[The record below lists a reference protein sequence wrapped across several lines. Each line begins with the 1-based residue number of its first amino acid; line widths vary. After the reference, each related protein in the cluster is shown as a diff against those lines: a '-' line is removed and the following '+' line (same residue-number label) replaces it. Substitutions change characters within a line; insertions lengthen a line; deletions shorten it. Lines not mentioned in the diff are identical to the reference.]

1 MNWIDIACAACL
13 LVFSVL
19 GLWRGLL
26 SSVFKLCGWV
36 AAILGAY
43 FAQDLLG
50 DFFIRNFA
58 FGDFAAHLICTCIG
72 FLVPFL
78 LFSFIGHIV
87 GDSIK
92 NTIVGKTNRILG
104 LLFGVLKASLICF
117 VLLTVLHLLP
127 VEGSLKA
134 MRNDAV
140 SYSIYKSSIEAM
152 GYSSDE
158 VNLRKM
164 AKEKASELTK
174 TITDKT
180 IDKAKDTA
188 EEAADSAKAAVK
200 NAADSVA
207 NKVSET
213 AEKAK
218 DAAIA
223 AKDAAKDAAIK
234 AFENDKSNA
243 PKDTSKVKNNSK

>member
-1 MNWIDIACAACL
+1 MNWIDIACIACL
-13 LVFSVL
+13 LIFGAI

-26 SSVFKLCGWV
+26 SSIFRLCAWI

-43 FAQDLLG
+43 FAQDLFG
-50 DFFIRNFA
+50 DFVMRNFA
-58 FGDFAAHLICTCIG
+58 FGDFAAHLICTCVG

-78 LFSFIGHIV
+78 LFSLIGHLV
-87 GDSIK
+87 GESISS
-92 NTIVGKTNRILG
+92 TVVGKANRVCG
-104 LLFGVLKASLICF
+104 FLFGLLKASLICF
-117 VLLTVLHLLP
+117 VFLTIMHLLP
-127 VEGSLKA
+127 VEGDLRNV
-134 MRNDAV
+134 RNDAV
-140 SYSIYKSSIEAM
+140 AYNLYKASLETM

-174 TITDKT
+174 TITDK
-180 IDKAKDTA
+180 AKGSTQ
-188 EEAADSAKAAVK
+188 EVADSAKASVK
-200 NAADSVA
+200 NTADSLT

-223 AKDAAKDAAIK
+223 AKDAALKTFEEGKSSASKDSSSSQNK
-234 AFENDKSNA
+234 
-243 PKDTSKVKNNSK
+243 TSSK

>member
-13 LVFSVL
+13 LIFGVI

-26 SSVFKLCGWV
+26 GSIFRLCAWV
-36 AAILGAY
+36 AAIAGAY
-43 FAQDLLG
+43 FSQSL
-50 DFFIRNFA
+50 FCYFVMQNFEFSEFTA
-58 FGDFAAHLICTCIG
+58 RLICISIG
-72 FLVPFL
+72 FLIPFL

-92 NTIVGKTNRILG
+92 NTIVGKTNHILG
-104 LLFGVLKASLICF
+104 ALFGLIKAALVCF
-117 VLLTVLHLLP
+117 VLLFILHLLP
-127 VEGSLKA
+127 VQGNLKD
-134 MRNDAV
+134 MRDNAIA
-140 SYSIYKSSIEAM
+140 YSVYKSSLESF

-174 TITDKT
+174 TITDK
-180 IDKAKDTA
+180 AKGTP
-188 EEAADSAKAAVK
+188 EEAADSLKSAAKEAATEV
-200 NAADSVA
+200 S

-213 AEKAK
+213 ATKAK

-223 AKDAAKDAAIK
+223 AKDAAV
-234 AFENDKSNA
+234 KSLE
-243 PKDTSKVKNNSK
+243 KSKTDSTKKTKK

>member
-1 MNWIDIACAACL
+1 
-13 LVFSVL
+13 
-19 GLWRGLL
+19 
-26 SSVFKLCGWV
+26 LCG
-36 AAILGAY
+36 
-43 FAQDLLG
+43 
-50 DFFIRNFA
+50 FFIRNFA

-78 LFSFIGHIV
+78 LFSFIGHLV

-104 LLFGVLKASLICF
+104 LLFGVIKASLICF
-117 VLLTVLHLLP
+117 LFLTILHLLP
-127 VEGSLKA
+127 VEGNLKNT
-134 MRNDAV
+134 RNDAV
-140 SYSIYKSSIEAM
+140 FYSIYKSSLEAM

-174 TITDKT
+174 TITDK
-180 IDKAKDTA
+180 AKGST

-200 NAADSVA
+200 NAADSLT

-223 AKDAAKDAAIK
+223 AKDAALKT
-234 AFENDKSNA
+234 FENG
-243 PKDTSKVKNNSK
+243 TSSDSASSSSSAKK

>member
-13 LVFSVL
+13 LVFSAL

-26 SSVFKLCGWV
+26 SSVFKLCGWI

-43 FAQDLLG
+43 FAQDLFC
-50 DFFIRNFA
+50 DFFVQNFA
-58 FGDFAAHLICTCIG
+58 FGEFAAHLICTCIG

-92 NTIVGKTNRILG
+92 DTNVGKTNRILG
-104 LLFGVLKASLICF
+104 MLFGIVKASLICF
-117 VLLTVLHLLP
+117 ILLTILHLLP
-127 VEGSLKA
+127 VEGNLKNT
-134 MRNDAV
+134 RNNAV
-140 SYSIYKSSIEAM
+140 SYSVYKSSLEAM

-158 VNLRKM
+158 VNLRQM

-174 TITDKT
+174 TITDK
-180 IDKAKDTA
+180 AKGTT

-207 NKVSET
+207 TKVTET

-223 AKDAAKDAAIK
+223 AKDAAIK
-234 AFENDKSNA
+234 SFENGKSSSS
-243 PKDTSKVKNNSK
+243 TNSSSAAKK

>member
-13 LVFSVL
+13 LVFSVI

-26 SSVFKLCGWV
+26 SSVFRLCAWV

-43 FAQDLLG
+43 FAQGLLG

-58 FGDFAAHLICTCIG
+58 FSDFTAHLICTCIG

-78 LFSFIGHIV
+78 LFSLIGHIV

-104 LLFGVLKASLICF
+104 MLFGLIKAALICF
-117 VLLTVLHLLP
+117 VLLTILHLLP
-127 VEGSLKA
+127 VEGDLKNL
-134 MRNDAV
+134 RNDAIA
-140 SYSIYKSSIEAM
+140 YSVYKSSIETM

-158 VNLRKM
+158 VNLRKI

-174 TITDKT
+174 SFT
-180 IDKAKDTA
+180 DKAKGST
-188 EEAADSAKAAVK
+188 EEVADSAKAAVK
-200 NAADSVA
+200 NAADSLT
-207 NKVSET
+207 NKVTET

-223 AKDAAKDAAIK
+223 AKDAAIKTFEEGKSSASASKDS
-234 AFENDKSNA
+234 SN
-243 PKDTSKVKNNSK
+243 VKK

>member
-1 MNWIDIACAACL
+1 MNWIDIACLACL
-13 LVFSVL
+13 LIFGAI

-26 SSVFKLCGWV
+26 SSIFRLCAWI

-43 FAQDLLG
+43 FAQDLFG
-50 DFFIRNFA
+50 DYVMRNFA
-58 FGDFAAHLICTCIG
+58 FGDFAAHLICTCVG

-78 LFSFIGHIV
+78 LFTLIGHVV
-87 GDSIK
+87 GDSISK
-92 NTIVGKTNRILG
+92 TVVGKANRILG
-104 LLFGVLKASLICF
+104 CVFGLVKATIICF
-117 VLLTVLHLLP
+117 VFLTIMHLLP
-127 VEGSLKA
+127 VEGDLRNL
-134 MRNDAV
+134 RNDAV
-140 SYSIYKSSIEAM
+140 AYNLYKTSLETM

-174 TITDKT
+174 TITE
-180 IDKAKDTA
+180 KATNST
-188 EEAADSAKAAVK
+188 EQAADSAKAAVK
-200 NAADSVA
+200 DVADSVA

-223 AKDAAKDAAIK
+223 AKDAALKTFEEGKSSASKDSSSSQNK
-234 AFENDKSNA
+234 
-243 PKDTSKVKNNSK
+243 TSSK

>member
-13 LVFSVL
+13 LIFGVI

-26 SSVFKLCGWV
+26 GSVFRLCGWV

-43 FAQDLLG
+43 FSQDLFSG
-50 DFFIRNFA
+50 FVIQNFEFSEFTA
-58 FGDFAAHLICTCIG
+58 RLICISVG
-72 FLVPFL
+72 FLIPFL
-78 LFSFIGHIV
+78 LFSLIGHIV

-104 LLFGVLKASLICF
+104 LAFGLLKASLICF
-117 VLLTVLHLLP
+117 VLLFILHLLP
-127 VEGSLKA
+127 VQGNLKD
-134 MRNDAV
+134 MRDNAV
-140 SYSIYKSSIEAM
+140 AYSIYKSTLESF

-174 TITDKT
+174 TITDK
-180 IDKAKDTA
+180 AKGST
-188 EEAADSAKAAVK
+188 EETADSLK
-200 NAADSVA
+200 NAAKETANEVA

-213 AEKAK
+213 AAKAK

-223 AKDAAKDAAIK
+223 AKDAAV
-234 AFENDKSNA
+234 KSL
-243 PKDTSKVKNNSK
+243 KKSKTDSTEKTRK

>member
-13 LVFSVL
+13 LVFSVI

-43 FAQDLLG
+43 FAQDLFG
-50 DFFIRNFA
+50 DFFVRNFA
-58 FGDFAAHLICTCIG
+58 FGDFAARLICTSIG

-78 LFSFIGHIV
+78 LFSFIGHVV

-104 LLFGVLKASLICF
+104 MVFGIIKATVICF
-117 VLLTVLHLLP
+117 VLLTILHLLP
-127 VEGSLKA
+127 VEGKLKSL
-134 MRNDAV
+134 RNEAV
-140 SYSIYKSSIEAM
+140 AYGPYKSSLEAM

-174 TITDKT
+174 TITDK
-180 IDKAKDTA
+180 AKGST
-188 EEAADSAKAAVK
+188 EQAADSAKAAVK
-200 NAADSVA
+200 NAADSLS

-223 AKDAAKDAAIK
+223 AKDAAVKT
-234 AFENDKSNA
+234 FENGKSSSS
-243 PKDTSKVKNNSK
+243 TNSSSTAKK

>member
-1 MNWIDIACAACL
+1 MNWIDITCSACL
-13 LVFSVL
+13 LVFGAL

-26 SSVFKLCGWV
+26 GSVFRFCAWV
-36 AAILGAY
+36 SAIFGAY
-43 FAQDLLG
+43 FAQSLFG
-50 DFFIRNFA
+50 DFFARNFA
-58 FGDFAAHLICTCIG
+58 FGDFASHLICTCIG

-78 LFSFIGHIV
+78 LFTFIGHLV

-104 LLFGVLKASLICF
+104 LLFGLIKAVLACF
-117 VLLTVLHLLP
+117 ILLTILHLLP
-127 VEGSLKA
+127 VEGNLKKL
-134 MRNDAV
+134 RNDAI
-140 SYSIYKSSIEAM
+140 SYSVYKSSLETM
-152 GYSSDE
+152 GFSSDE

-174 TITDKT
+174 TITDK
-180 IDKAKDTA
+180 AKGST
-188 EEAADSAKAAVK
+188 EETADSLKSAAK

-207 NKVSET
+207 TKVSET

-223 AKDAAKDAAIK
+223 AKDAAIK
-234 AFENDKSNA
+234 TFEEGKS
-243 PKDTSKVKNNSK
+243 SNSASSSSTAKK

>member
-1 MNWIDIACAACL
+1 MNWIDIACAACV
-13 LVFSVL
+13 LVFSIL

-26 SSVFKLCGWV
+26 SSVFRLCAWV

-43 FAQDLLG
+43 FAQGLLG

-58 FGDFAAHLICTCIG
+58 FGEFTAHLICTCIG

-78 LFSFIGHIV
+78 LFSLIGHII

-104 LLFGVLKASLICF
+104 MLFGMVKALIICF
-117 VLLTVLHLLP
+117 VFLTIMHLLP
-127 VEGSLKA
+127 VEGNLKA
-134 MRNDAV
+134 TRNDAIA
-140 SYSIYKSSIEAM
+140 YSVYKSSLETM

-158 VNLRKM
+158 VNLRQM
-164 AKEKASELTK
+164 AKEKANEITK
-174 TITDKT
+174 SITE
-180 IDKAKDTA
+180 KAATST

-200 NAADSVA
+200 EAAENAA
-207 NKVSET
+207 NKVTET

-234 AFENDKSNA
+234 SFESGKSSA
-243 PKDTSKVKNNSK
+243 SADTSKVKK

>member
-1 MNWIDIACAACL
+1 MNWIDITCSACL
-13 LVFSVL
+13 LVFGAL

-26 SSVFKLCGWV
+26 GSVFRFCAWV
-36 AAILGAY
+36 SAIFGAY
-43 FAQDLLG
+43 FAQSLFG
-50 DFFIRNFA
+50 DFFVRNFA
-58 FGDFAAHLICTCIG
+58 FGDFASHLICTCIG

-78 LFSFIGHIV
+78 LFTFIGHLV

-104 LLFGVLKASLICF
+104 LLFGLIKAVLICF
-117 VLLTVLHLLP
+117 VLLTILHLLP
-127 VEGSLKA
+127 VEGNLKNL
-134 MRNDAV
+134 RNDAI
-140 SYSIYKSSIEAM
+140 SYSIYKSSLETM

-174 TITDKT
+174 TITDK
-180 IDKAKDTA
+180 AKGST
-188 EEAADSAKAAVK
+188 EQTADSAKAAVK
-200 NAADSVA
+200 NVADSLS

-213 AEKAK
+213 AERAK

-223 AKDAAKDAAIK
+223 AKEAAVKTFNEGKSSASKDSSSTK
-234 AFENDKSNA
+234 
-243 PKDTSKVKNNSK
+243 PKTK

>member
-26 SSVFKLCGWV
+26 SSVFRLCAWIS
-36 AAILGAY
+36 AILGAY
-43 FAQDLLG
+43 FAQDLLCG
-50 DFFIRNFA
+50 FFIRNFA

-78 LFSFIGHIV
+78 LFSFIGHLV

-104 LLFGVLKASLICF
+104 LLFGVIKASLICF
-117 VLLTVLHLLP
+117 LFLTILHLLP
-127 VEGSLKA
+127 VEGNLKNT
-134 MRNDAV
+134 RNDAV
-140 SYSIYKSSIEAM
+140 FYSIYKSSLEAM

-164 AKEKASELTK
+164 AKETQ
-174 TITDKT
+174 
-180 IDKAKDTA
+180 AKL
-188 EEAADSAKAAVK
+188 KK
-200 NAADSVA
+200 
-207 NKVSET
+207 K
-213 AEKAK
+213 
-218 DAAIA
+218 
-223 AKDAAKDAAIK
+223 
-234 AFENDKSNA
+234 
-243 PKDTSKVKNNSK
+243 

>member
-1 MNWIDIACAACL
+1 MNWIDIVCSACL
-13 LVFSVL
+13 LVFGAL

-26 SSVFKLCGWV
+26 GSVFRLCAWV
-36 AAILGAY
+36 SAILGAY

-50 DFFIRNFA
+50 GFFTRNFA
-58 FGDFAAHLICTCIG
+58 IGDFAAHLICTCIG
-72 FLVPFL
+72 FLFPFL
-78 LFSFIGHIV
+78 LFTFIGHLV

-104 LLFGVLKASLICF
+104 LLFGLVKASIICF
-117 VLLTVLHLLP
+117 ILLTILHLLP
-127 VEGSLKA
+127 VEGDLKKT
-134 MRNDAV
+134 RNEAV
-140 SYSIYKSSIEAM
+140 SYSIYKSSLETM

-164 AKEKASELTK
+164 AKDKASELTK
-174 TITDKT
+174 TITDK
-180 IDKAKDTA
+180 AKGST
-188 EEAADSAKAAVK
+188 EEAADSAKAAIK
-200 NAADSVA
+200 NTADSLT

-223 AKDAAKDAAIK
+223 AKDAAIKTFEEGKSSASKDSSSSQNK
-234 AFENDKSNA
+234 
-243 PKDTSKVKNNSK
+243 TSSK

>member
-26 SSVFKLCGWV
+26 SSVFRLCAWIS
-36 AAILGAY
+36 AILGAY
-43 FAQDLLG
+43 FAQDLLCG
-50 DFFIRNFA
+50 FFIRNFA

-78 LFSFIGHIV
+78 LFSFIGHLV

-104 LLFGVLKASLICF
+104 LLFGVIKASLICF
-117 VLLTVLHLLP
+117 LFLTILHLLP
-127 VEGSLKA
+127 VEGNLKNT
-134 MRNDAV
+134 RNDAV
-140 SYSIYKSSIEAM
+140 FYSIYKSSLEAM

-174 TITDKT
+174 TITDK
-180 IDKAKDTA
+180 AKGST

-200 NAADSVA
+200 NTADSLT

-223 AKDAAKDAAIK
+223 AKDAALKT
-234 AFENDKSNA
+234 FENG
-243 PKDTSKVKNNSK
+243 TSSDSASSSSSAKK

>member
-13 LVFSVL
+13 LIFGVI

-26 SSVFKLCGWV
+26 GSVFRLCGWV

-43 FAQDLLG
+43 FSQDL
-50 DFFIRNFA
+50 FSSFVIQNFVFSEFTA
-58 FGDFAAHLICTCIG
+58 RLICISVG
-72 FLVPFL
+72 FLIPFL
-78 LFSFIGHIV
+78 LFSLIGHIV

-104 LLFGVLKASLICF
+104 LAFGLLKASLICF
-117 VLLTVLHLLP
+117 VLLFILHLLP
-127 VEGSLKA
+127 VQGNLKD
-134 MRNDAV
+134 MRDNAV
-140 SYSIYKSSIEAM
+140 AYSIYKSTLESF

-174 TITDKT
+174 TITDK
-180 IDKAKDTA
+180 AKGST
-188 EEAADSAKAAVK
+188 EETADSLK
-200 NAADSVA
+200 NAATETANEVA

-213 AEKAK
+213 AAKAK

-223 AKDAAKDAAIK
+223 AKDAAV
-234 AFENDKSNA
+234 KSLE
-243 PKDTSKVKNNSK
+243 KSKTDSTKKTRK

>member
-13 LVFSVL
+13 LVFSVI

-26 SSVFKLCGWV
+26 SSVFKLCGWI
-36 AAILGAY
+36 AAIFGAY

-50 DFFIRNFA
+50 DFFVRNFA

-72 FLVPFL
+72 FLIPFL

-92 NTIVGKTNRILG
+92 DTIVGKTNRILG
-104 LLFGVLKASLICF
+104 LLFGIIKASLICF
-117 VLLTVLHLLP
+117 VFLTIMHLLP
-127 VEGSLKA
+127 VEGNLKNV
-134 MRNDAV
+134 RNDAIA
-140 SYSIYKSSIEAM
+140 YSIYKSSLEAM

-174 TITDKT
+174 TITDK
-180 IDKAKDTA
+180 AKGST
-188 EEAADSAKAAVK
+188 EQAADSAKAAVK
-200 NAADSVA
+200 NAADSLS

-223 AKDAAKDAAIK
+223 AKDAAVKT
-234 AFENDKSNA
+234 FEESKSSSS
-243 PKDTSKVKNNSK
+243 TNSSSTAKK

>member
-26 SSVFKLCGWV
+26 SSVFRLCAWIS
-36 AAILGAY
+36 AILGAY
-43 FAQDLLG
+43 FAQDLLCG
-50 DFFIRNFA
+50 FFIRNFA

-78 LFSFIGHIV
+78 LFSFIGHLV

-104 LLFGVLKASLICF
+104 LLFGVIKASLICF
-117 VLLTVLHLLP
+117 LFLTILHLLP
-127 VEGSLKA
+127 VEGNLKNT
-134 MRNDAV
+134 RNDAV
-140 SYSIYKSSIEAM
+140 FYSIYKSSLEAM

-164 AKEKASELTK
+164 AKKRQANLQRQLQTKLKVRLKKQPIAQRQPSRTPLTVSQTK
-174 TITDKT
+174 
-180 IDKAKDTA
+180 
-188 EEAADSAKAAVK
+188 SAKQPRRQK
-200 NAADSVA
+200 
-207 NKVSET
+207 T
-213 AEKAK
+213 
-218 DAAIA
+218 
-223 AKDAAKDAAIK
+223 
-234 AFENDKSNA
+234 
-243 PKDTSKVKNNSK
+243 PLLPLRTPH

>member
-1 MNWIDIACAACL
+1 MNWIDITCAACI
-13 LVFSVL
+13 LVFGIL

-36 AAILGAY
+36 AAIFGAY
-43 FAQDLLG
+43 FAQGLLG

-58 FGDFAAHLICTCIG
+58 FGDFAARLICTCIG

-78 LFSFIGHIV
+78 LFSLIGHIV

-92 NTIVGKTNRILG
+92 DTIVGKTNRILG
-104 LLFGVLKASLICF
+104 MLFGLIKAALICF
-117 VLLTVLHLLP
+117 VLLTILHLLP
-127 VEGSLKA
+127 VEGNLKA
-134 MRNDAV
+134 TRNDAIAYNV
-140 SYSIYKSSIEAM
+140 YKSTLETM

-174 TITDKT
+174 SITDKT
-180 IDKAKDTA
+180 INKAKDTA
-188 EEAADSAKAAVK
+188 EEAADSAKTAVK

-223 AKDAAKDAAIK
+223 AKDAAIK
-234 AFENDKSNA
+234 TFENGKSSSSNA
-243 PKDTSKVKNNSK
+243 AKK

>member
-1 MNWIDIACAACL
+1 MNWIDIVCAACL
-13 LVFSVL
+13 LVLGIL

-36 AAILGAY
+36 AAIFGAY
-43 FAQDLLG
+43 FAQGLLG
-50 DFFIRNFA
+50 DFFVQNFA
-58 FGDFAAHLICTCIG
+58 FSSFTAHLICTCIG

-78 LFSFIGHIV
+78 LFSLIGHIV

-104 LLFGVLKASLICF
+104 MLFGLIKATLICF
-117 VLLTVLHLLP
+117 VFLTIWHLLP
-127 VEGSLKA
+127 VEGNLKA
-134 MRNDAV
+134 VRNDAIA
-140 SYSIYKSSIEAM
+140 YSVYKSSLETM

-174 TITDKT
+174 SITDKT

-223 AKDAAKDAAIK
+223 AKDAAVKTL
-234 AFENDKSNA
+234 ENGKSSSSSA
-243 PKDTSKVKNNSK
+243 TKK

>member
-1 MNWIDIACAACL
+1 MNWIDIACASCL
-13 LVFSVL
+13 LVFTIL

-26 SSVFKLCGWV
+26 SSVFRLCAWV
-36 AAILGAY
+36 AALLGAY
-43 FAQDLLG
+43 FAQGLLG
-50 DFFIRNFA
+50 DFFVRNFA
-58 FGDFAAHLICTCIG
+58 FSNFTSHLICTCIG

-104 LLFGVLKASLICF
+104 MLFGIIKASLICF
-117 VLLTVLHLLP
+117 VLLFILHLLP
-127 VEGSLKA
+127 VEGNLKN
-134 MRNDAV
+134 MRNEAI
-140 SYSIYKSSIEAM
+140 SYSIFKSSIEKM

-174 TITDKT
+174 TITDK
-180 IDKAKDTA
+180 AKGTT
-188 EEAADSAKAAVK
+188 EQTADSAKAAVK
-200 NAADSVA
+200 DAAKEVS

-223 AKDAAKDAAIK
+223 AKDAAIK
-234 AFENDKSNA
+234 TFEEGKSSSSVSSSST
-243 PKDTSKVKNNSK
+243 KKKQ

>member
-1 MNWIDIACAACL
+1 MNWIDIACIACL
-13 LVFSVL
+13 LIFSAI

-26 SSVFKLCGWV
+26 SSIFRLCAWV

-43 FAQDLLG
+43 FAQDLFG
-50 DFFIRNFA
+50 DFVMRNFA
-58 FGDFAAHLICTCIG
+58 FGEFAAHLICTCVG

-78 LFSFIGHIV
+78 LFSLIGHLV
-87 GDSIK
+87 GESISS
-92 NTIVGKTNRILG
+92 TVVGKANRICG
-104 LLFGVLKASLICF
+104 FLFGLLKASLICF
-117 VLLTVLHLLP
+117 VFLTIMHLLP
-127 VEGSLKA
+127 VEGNLRNL
-134 MRNDAV
+134 RNDAV
-140 SYSIYKSSIEAM
+140 AYNLYKAALETM
-152 GYSSDE
+152 GYPSDE

-174 TITDKT
+174 TITDKAT
-180 IDKAKDTA
+180 DKAKGTA

-207 NKVSET
+207 NKVSEA

-223 AKDAAKDAAIK
+223 AKDAAVKTLENGKSSTANSSSSAAK
-234 AFENDKSNA
+234 K
-243 PKDTSKVKNNSK
+243 

>member
-26 SSVFKLCGWV
+26 SSVFRLCAWIS
-36 AAILGAY
+36 AILGAY

-50 DFFIRNFA
+50 DFFVRNFS

-78 LFSFIGHIV
+78 LFTFIGHLV

-104 LLFGVLKASLICF
+104 LLFGIIKASLICF
-117 VLLTVLHLLP
+117 VLLTILHLLP
-127 VEGSLKA
+127 VEGNLKNL
-134 MRNDAV
+134 RNDAIA
-140 SYSIYKSSIEAM
+140 YSVYKSTLEAM

-174 TITDKT
+174 TITDK
-180 IDKAKDTA
+180 AKGTT
-188 EEAADSAKAAVK
+188 EQAADSAKAVVK
-200 NAADSVA
+200 DVADSVA
-207 NKVSET
+207 NKVTET

-223 AKDAAKDAAIK
+223 AKDAAVKTLENGKSSSLTNSSSAATK
-234 AFENDKSNA
+234 
-243 PKDTSKVKNNSK
+243 

>member
-13 LVFSVL
+13 LVFSVI

-43 FAQDLLG
+43 FAQDLFG
-50 DFFIRNFA
+50 DFFVRNFA
-58 FGDFAAHLICTCIG
+58 FGDFAARLICTSIG

-78 LFSFIGHIV
+78 LFSFIGHVV

-104 LLFGVLKASLICF
+104 MVFGIIKATVVCF
-117 VLLTVLHLLP
+117 VLLTILHLLP
-127 VEGSLKA
+127 VEGKLKSL
-134 MRNDAV
+134 RNEAV
-140 SYSIYKSSIEAM
+140 AYGLYKSSLEAM

-174 TITDKT
+174 TITDK
-180 IDKAKDTA
+180 AKGST
-188 EEAADSAKAAVK
+188 EQAAVK
-200 NAADSVA
+200 NAADSLS

-223 AKDAAKDAAIK
+223 AKDAAIKTFEGEKSSASKD
-234 AFENDKSNA
+234 S
-243 PKDTSKVKNNSK
+243 SKVKK